1 MSTWDHETD
10 VVVVGSG
17 SAGLTT
23 AWTAARCGLD
33 ALVIEKTEFYGGN
46 SAMSGG
52 GAWMPNAPELLRNGQ
67 RDDPANVVQYL
78 RNIAPEVDQTRHQ
91 RFVEEAPKVAAALET
106 TPYFKGGYYWGK
118 GYSDYHPNKGGNPLG
133 RGLWPNPI
141 DLRTLQQD
149 APTLRASALM
159 VGAPKGVWMT
169 SAEVSDLIRMRWGA
183 SLRRYKM
190 MVKMGWRKVHAHL
203 TGAEMITSGRSL
215 MARLRLALR
224 DAGVPLW
231 LKTPMTSLI
240 VEQGAVVGV
249 SAEREGKPIR
259 IRARR
264 GVMIAAGGFEFSKEL
279 RAQYQPLLGGV
290 GHSHGSPGNT
300 GDGIMAGAQI
310 GAAID
315 LMDDAWWMPAIDT
328 PGGARPTV
336 MERQAPN
343 QFIVNIEGRR
353 FVNEA
358 GPYTDFGH
366 AVLAGQARGVDHS
379 KFYMIMDHEAW
390 THNLVASHVPGMP
403 MPQAWLDHGTV
414 AVADTLEELAKKI
427 GVPGDALAATAARF
441 NMFAANGRD
450 DDFHRGESAYDN
462 FYGDHRQKN
471 PNLREVNRPPYY
483 AFRMVLGD
491 LGTKG
496 GLVTNEHA
504 QVLDKQGRAIP
515 GLYAAGNSS
524 ASVMGHSYAGPGA
537 TIGPAMTFG
546 WIAAHNMAGRNT
558 TMTPEAV
565 AASA

>member
-1 MSTWDHETD
+1 
-10 VVVVGSG
+10 
-17 SAGLTT
+17 
-23 AWTAARCGLD
+23 
-33 ALVIEKTEFYGGN
+33 
-46 SAMSGG
+46 
-52 GAWMPNAPELLRNGQ
+52 MPNAPELLRQGQ
-67 RDDPANVVQYL
+67 RDDPKNVLQYL
-78 RNIAPEVDQTRHQ
+78 RNIAPEVDQARHQ
-91 RFVEEAPKVAAALET
+91 RFVEEVPKIAAALET
-106 TPYFKGGYYWGK
+106 TPHFRSGYYWGK
-118 GYSDYHPNKGGNPLG
+118 GYSDYHPSKGGNPLG

-141 DLRTLQQD
+141 DLRTLKQEARD
-149 APTLRASALM
+149 LRGSALM
-159 VGAPKGVWMT
+159 VGAPKGVWIT
-169 SAEVSDLIRMRWGA
+169 SAEVSDLIRVRWGA

-190 MVKMGWRKVHAHL
+190 MMKMAWRKVHAHL

-215 MARLRLALR
+215 VARLRLALQ
-224 DAGVPLW
+224 DAEVPLW
-231 LKTPMTSLI
+231 LKTPMKSLI
-240 VEQGAVVGV
+240 VEQGAVIGV
-249 SAEREGKPIR
+249 NAEKEGKPIR

-264 GVMIAAGGFEFSKEL
+264 GVMIAAGGFEFSPEL
-279 RAQYQPLLGGV
+279 RAKFQPLLGGA

-300 GDGIMAGAQI
+300 GDGIMAGADI

-343 QFIVNIEGRR
+343 QFIVNIEGKR
-353 FVNEA
+353 FVNES

-366 AVLAGQARGVDHS
+366 AVLAGQARGVDHT
-379 KFYMIMDHEAW
+379 KFYMITDHEAW
-390 THNLVASHVPGMP
+390 THNLIAAHVPGMP

-414 AVADTLEELAKKI
+414 VVADTLEELAKKI
-427 GVPGDALAATAARF
+427 GLPSNVLVETAARF
-441 NMFAANGRD
+441 NTFAATGRD
-450 DDFHRGESAYDN
+450 LDFHRGESAYDN

-471 PNLREVNRPPYY
+471 PNLREVNKPPYY

-496 GLVTNEHA
+496 GLVTNENA
-504 QVLDKQGRAIP
+504 QVLDQQGREIP

-546 WIAAHNMAGRNT
+546 WIAAHVMAGRNT
-558 TMTPEAV
+558 TMAQELA